1 MAEIK
6 TKKND
11 QSVEEFLNRVSDEA
25 RRQDCF
31 TVLSMMK
38 AVTKVEPKM
47 WGAAIVGFGT
57 YQYKYAS
64 GQEGE
69 WPIIGF
75 SPRKQDLTLYLMSG
89 FEKSPDLMKKLGKHK
104 TGKSCLYIKK
114 IEDIDLKILKKL
126 IEQSV
131 KSMSKKR
138 TS

>member
-1 MAEIK
+1 MAELK

-11 QSVEEFLNRVSDEA
+11 QSVEEFLNRVSDES

-31 TVLSMMK
+31 TVLSLMK

-47 WGAAIVGFGT
+47 WGAGIVGFGT

-138 TS
+138 MS